1 MRIAR
6 YSIENEIALG
16 LYNDDHLI
24 PLGAAALAHEEATGT
39 PAPPDTADVLQVLPG
54 GAWVTEAEVIAAW
67 LEGQPALRQELAVP
81 ISELQLLAPIA
92 RPPKIL
98 LLAGN
103 YAAHIE
109 EEGKIAL
116 ERAETFPYVFMKPVT
131 TVNHPNAPIPIP
143 AVSPDH
149 IDYECELG
157 VIIGRLAKNVAEADA
172 LNHVAGYTVVN
183 DISDRKYK
191 PFPDRKPRE
200 RDFFFDWLHGKWHD
214 GFFPMG
220 PCVRS
225 AASLPDPQGLPVS
238 LRVNGEQRQDGSTA
252 QMIFPVAAIIAFIS
266 QSITLEPGD
275 IIATGTPAGVG
286 MTTGRYLKTGDVVES
301 EIGGIGLLR
310 NTMA

>member
-6 YSIENEIALG
+6 YCLEGEIALAF
-16 LYNDDHLI
+16 YHDDHLV
-24 PLGAAALAHEEATGT
+24 PLGAAALAHEEATGA

-54 GAWVTEAEVIAAW
+54 GAWEAEIEAVGLW
-67 LEGQPALRQELAVP
+67 LEDEADLRRQLALPRSDV
-81 ISELQLLAPIA
+81 QLLAPVP
-92 RPPKIL
+92 RPPKIF

-131 TVNHPNAPIPIP
+131 TVNDPDAPIRIP

-157 VIIGRLAKNVAEADA
+157 VIIGREAKGVDEADA
-172 LNHVAGYTVVN
+172 LSYVAGYTVVN
-183 DISDRKYK
+183 DISDRQYK
-191 PFPDRKPRE
+191 PFPERKPRE
-200 RDFFFDWLHGKWHD
+200 RDAFFDWQHGKWHD

-225 AASLPDPQGLPVS
+225 SVSLPDPSGLSVS
-238 LRVNGEQRQDGSTA
+238 LRVNGEQRQTGSTA
-252 QMIFPVAAIIAFIS
+252 QMIFPVAAIVSFLS

-275 IIATGTPAGVG
+275 VIATGTPAGVG
-286 MTTGRYLKTGDVVES
+286 MTTGRFLKPGDVIEAEV
-301 EIGGIGLLR
+301 GGIGLLR